1 MAVTWSCNR
10 NPVRELSSKPKRKS
24 PRQTEWPQKVGS
36 GLISAQVG
44 ARRPGDGEHSCEG
57 RRCAE
62 FLLTTAD
69 GSGFS

>member
-1 MAVTWSCNR
+1 MKKVVPR
-10 NPVRELSSKPKRKS
+10 
-24 PRQTEWPQKVGS
+24 PRQTEWPQQVGS

-44 ARRPGDGEHSCEG
+44 AGRPGDGEHSCEG

-62 FLLTTAD
+62 FPLTTAD